1 MRAARS
7 KFIGYAGYV
16 FKFEHGDD
24 SVSIVATPKAG
35 GADIVVSLK
44 GDDNYIRSEA
54 AYINLI
60 SAVEDKLGIN
70 NFFNE

>member
-16 FKFEHGDD
+16 FKFEHDDD
-24 SVSIVATPKAG
+24 SVKIVATPKAG
-35 GADIVVSLK
+35 GADIVISLR

-54 AYINLI
+54 AYVTLI
-60 SAVEDKLGIN
+60 QAVEEKLGIN
-70 NFFNE
+70 NFFSE